1 MSCEKKKM
9 TVQIRKVRI
18 DWVLVYLPCSS
29 NFYSPELPTD
39 SSHGLCAMVSA
50 ACMAMVQWQPL
61 KNAEL
66 HCEGDKV
73 VFPAIH
79 THLHCYRLLLGLI
92 AFGGYFDNIME

>member
-29 NFYSPELPTD
+29 NFYSPELPMD
-39 SSHGLCAMVSA
+39 SSHGLCVMVSA

-66 HCEGDKV
+66 HSEGDKV

-92 AFGGYFDNIME
+92 AFGGYFDNIM

>member
-1 MSCEKKKM
+1 M

-29 NFYSPELPTD
+29 NFYSPELSTD
-39 SSHGLCAMVSA
+39 SSHGLYAMVLA
-50 ACMAMVQWQPL
+50 ACMAMVQWRPF

-66 HCEGDKV
+66 HSEGDKV

-92 AFGGYFDNIME
+92 AFGGYFDNIM